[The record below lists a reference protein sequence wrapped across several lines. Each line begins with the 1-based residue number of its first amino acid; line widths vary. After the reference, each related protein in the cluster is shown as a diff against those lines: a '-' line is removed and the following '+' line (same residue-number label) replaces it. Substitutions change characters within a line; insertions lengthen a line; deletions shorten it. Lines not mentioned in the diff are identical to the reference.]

1 MEQIIEEYGVSIVLY
16 LIGVVVVVVF
26 ATLIK
31 NFEEVV

>member
-26 ATLIK
+26 ATLFK
-31 NFEEVV
+31 NF